1 MIRTLRVPP
10 ASGKVISLGGSISAE
25 ARCGPKKRVMIAPGI
40 EEEVACSDCGRG
52 FCTEPCFNRGD
63 KSLVQQNHSG
73 NGTGSFNSARAWGPA
88 MDKPASPFEQQNV
101 QEPSAVKERETAKSP
116 EARVP
121 ESVAPVRSISPTPG
135 KAVGDGAT
143 AAVAPDQT
151 QPDQPHRAAR
161 GRGEPPKTVAAPV
174 ARTPDIASKAA
185 SPGQPSVATS
195 SGQPSV
201 APSLANASS
210 QRRAA
215 SVRESASGPVPSRVE
230 ESAVPLPS
238 VTDAA
243 GPRTPPPASSRQATK
258 NELADS
264 PRPEP
269 VYPAYA
275 NSRLAGIRK
284 LLVSLGRRSLTQ
296 AADIAGKDTDL
307 EPRFERAT
315 VRPTSAEPGPSK
327 TEASDGGSPSPA
339 RVTVRPEFLRP
350 RAAAE
355 VEREKEP
362 LRPTSPQPLRDKADS
377 QEEIETL
384 PSVRGQYR
392 RKKYP
397 PI

>member
-1 MIRTLRVPP
+1 M
-10 ASGKVISLGGSISAE
+10 
-25 ARCGPKKRVMIAPGI
+25 
-40 EEEVACSDCGRG
+40 
-52 FCTEPCFNRGD
+52 
-63 KSLVQQNHSG
+63 
-73 NGTGSFNSARAWGPA
+73 
-88 MDKPASPFEQQNV
+88 
-101 QEPSAVKERETAKSP
+101 KERETAKSP
-116 EARVP
+116 EARMP
-121 ESVAPVRSISPTPG
+121 EPIPPVRPVSPVPRE
-135 KAVGDGAT
+135 AADDGT
-143 AAVAPDQT
+143 NAAVAPDQRS
-151 QPDQPHRAAR
+151 PDQPHRAAR
-161 GRGEPPKTVAAPV
+161 GRGEPPKTAAAPA
-174 ARTPDIASKAA
+174 ARMPDVASKPV
-185 SPGQPSVATS
+185 SPEQPSVATS

-210 QRRAA
+210 QRRAV
-215 SVRESASGPVPSRVE
+215 SVRESTSGPVPSRVE
-230 ESAVPLPS
+230 ERAVVSRPSA
-238 VTDAA
+238 TDAA
-243 GPRTPPPASSRQATK
+243 EPRTPLPASNRQASK

-264 PRPEP
+264 PHPNP
-269 VYPAYA
+269 VYLAYA

-296 AADIAGKDTDL
+296 DADMAGKDTDL

-315 VRPTSAEPGPSK
+315 VRPTSAQPGPSK
-327 TEASDGGSPSPA
+327 TEASEGGSPSSA

-355 VEREKEP
+355 AEKEKEP